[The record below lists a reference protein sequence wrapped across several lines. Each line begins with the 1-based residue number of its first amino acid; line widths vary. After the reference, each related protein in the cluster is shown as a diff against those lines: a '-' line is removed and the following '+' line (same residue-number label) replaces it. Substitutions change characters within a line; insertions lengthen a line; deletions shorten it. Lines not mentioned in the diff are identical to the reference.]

1 MSYGPVEDFITVNML
16 NSYISGVLERDAH
29 LRDVWVKGEISGFR
43 LYQQSGHIYFT
54 LKDREAAVSCVMF
67 RSRNQGLRFVP
78 EDGME
83 VFVRGNIGVY
93 ALQGKYQVYVEEMQ
107 PCGVGGIFLYLEQ
120 LKAKLAAQ
128 GYFAPDRK
136 RPIPSMVS
144 RLGVVTSQ
152 DGAALQDILRVV
164 KQRHAGVE
172 VTVAHSAVQGT
183 DAPRE
188 LAKGIDLLNE
198 YGQVDVII
206 IARGGGSLEDLMA
219 FNSEEVVK
227 AVSNSRIPVISGVG
241 HEVDVSLCDLA
252 ADMRAATPTQAA
264 QFAVPEH
271 SLLQKQVG
279 SVGARMRRAMLRCL
293 SIREERLDRNMMKRV
308 WREPTLLLQKQ
319 AASFEDKVGRLEQAI
334 MAVLKDRNHKLALA
348 AAGLDKLSPLQVL
361 GRGYAILIQNDKV
374 IRSIDQVGLEHEVQA
389 ELADGRLRV
398 MIKSKEK
405 VERWRK

>member
-1 MSYGPVEDFITVNML
+1 MSYGPVEDFITVTML
-16 NSYISGVLERDAH
+16 NTYIAGLLERDSH
-29 LRDVWVKGEISGFR
+29 LRDVWIKGEISGFR

-54 LKDREAAVSCVMF
+54 LKEKEATVSCVMF
-67 RSRNQGLRFVP
+67 RSRNQGLRFRP

-83 VFVRGNIGVY
+83 VFVRGNVAVY

-128 GYFAPDRK
+128 GYFAPERK
-136 RPIPSMVS
+136 RPIPAMIS

-152 DGAALQDILRVV
+152 DGAALKDILRVV
-164 KQRHAGVE
+164 KQRHAGVD
-172 VTVAHSAVQGT
+172 VIVAHSAVQGT
-183 DAPRE
+183 EAPRE
-188 LAKGIDLLNE
+188 LAQGVDLLNE
-198 YGQVDVII
+198 FGQVDVII

-227 AVSNSRIPVISGVG
+227 AVSISRIPVISGVG

-252 ADMRAATPTQAA
+252 ADLRAATPTQAA

-279 SVGARMRRAMLRCL
+279 SLGARMRRAMLRCL
-293 SIREERLDRNMMKRV
+293 ATREERLDRNMMKRV

-319 AASFEDKVGRLEQAI
+319 AESVGDKVRRLEAS
-334 MAVLKDRNHKLALA
+334 MLAVMKDKNHKLALA

-361 GRGYAILIQNDKV
+361 GRGFAILTQNDTV
-374 IRSIDQVGLEHEVQA
+374 IRSIDQVGLEEEVQA
-389 ELADGRLRV
+389 ELADGRLR
-398 MIKSKEK
+398 ILITGKEK